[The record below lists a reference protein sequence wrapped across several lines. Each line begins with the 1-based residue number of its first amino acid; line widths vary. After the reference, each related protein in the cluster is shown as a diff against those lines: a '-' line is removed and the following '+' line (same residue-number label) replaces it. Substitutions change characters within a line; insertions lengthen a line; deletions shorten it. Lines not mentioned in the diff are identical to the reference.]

1 MAEVD
6 HSFQSLCWKIKNDGR
21 EYENKNRGV
30 KRLQIPS
37 FTFKHDFNKGF
48 PAITNKDLYWKG
60 IVSELL
66 WFLRG
71 QTNVWFLKKDKVAIW
86 DKDAY
91 NQYKRIV
98 GKNDG
103 ELWNHLY
110 MGIDADGN
118 RTNPVDRADCK
129 SFSLLTIEEFCK
141 LIAEAPSYEFLVEN
155 YSCEDYVLGDVGK
168 NYSYQWRNFGGIT
181 DQISVLVE
189 DMRKDIM
196 GSRLKVN
203 AWNPSELDQT
213 ALPPCHSEFQVVGVP
228 LTFRERVKLE
238 YPNGYATND
247 GTQVNESLLD
257 ALGTPSFGFELH
269 WNQRSVDTFL
279 GLPFNIASYGLLGK
293 ILEHLTGFPL
303 LGIEGT
309 LKCVHFYDNQ
319 YEVVD
324 TLLRRPFDTHGNC
337 SLAKI
342 NLPTDFQ
349 EFLNSAKI
357 SDFALIGYTSD
368 DALKVE
374 MLAPKE

>member
-6 HSFQSLCWKIKNDGR
+6 YSFRSLCWKIKSDGR

-37 FTFKHDFNKGF
+37 FTFKHDFKEGF

-66 WFLRG
+66 WFLGG

-103 ELWNHLY
+103 EIWNHLY

-118 RTNPVDRADCK
+118 RTNPVDRADCT

-141 LIAEAPSYEFLVEN
+141 LISEAPSYEFLVEN
-155 YSCEDYVLGDVGK
+155 YSCEDYVLCDVGK
-168 NYSYQWRNFGGIT
+168 NYSYQWRNFGGVT

-213 ALPPCHSEFQVVGVP
+213 ALPPSP
-228 LTFRERVKLE
+228 
-238 YPNGYATND
+238 
-247 GTQVNESLLD
+247 
-257 ALGTPSFGFELH
+257 FGISSS
-269 WNQRSVDTFL
+269 RS
-279 GLPFNIASYGLLGK
+279 
-293 ILEHLTGFPL
+293 
-303 LGIEGT
+303 
-309 LKCVHFYDNQ
+309 
-319 YEVVD
+319 
-324 TLLRRPFDTHGNC
+324 
-337 SLAKI
+337 
-342 NLPTDFQ
+342 PTYF
-349 EFLNSAKI
+349 
-357 SDFALIGYTSD
+357 
-368 DALKVE
+368 V
-374 MLAPKE
+374 